1 MTAGNFSMRKYE
13 KRLIRERNESVNM
26 ELVRRL
32 RNRTEEEAMAALLS
46 LTLFPE
52 RAAEKSAAF
61 A

>member
-1 MTAGNFSMRKYE
+1 MTAENFSMREYE

-46 LTLFPE
+46 LTLCPE

>member
-1 MTAGNFSMRKYE
+1 MTAENFSMREYE

-32 RNRTEEEAMAALLS
+32 RNRTEEEAMAALLA

>member
-1 MTAGNFSMRKYE
+1 MTAENFSMREYE
-13 KRLIRERNESVNM
+13 KRLIREHNEAVNM

-32 RNRTEEEAMAALLS
+32 RSRTEEEAMAALLS

-52 RAAEKSAAF
+52 RAAEKSAVF